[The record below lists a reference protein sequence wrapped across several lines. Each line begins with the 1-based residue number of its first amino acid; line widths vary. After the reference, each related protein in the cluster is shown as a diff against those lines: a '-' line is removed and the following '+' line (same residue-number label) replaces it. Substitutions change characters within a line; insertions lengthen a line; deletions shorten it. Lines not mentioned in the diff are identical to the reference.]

1 MKGLELIS
9 LLMVIICLFTEME
22 AVVKIFWHSKT
33 KETIV
38 KESLLLSIER
48 EAVFTQVTTERNIRR
63 FTTILF

>member
-1 MKGLELIS
+1 
-9 LLMVIICLFTEME
+9 ME

-48 EAVFTQVTTERNIRR
+48 EAVFTQVTTESNIRR